1 MTASI
6 VRSANKDV
14 EAGKSGQ
21 RGKMSKKKETEASDS
36 LTEFSHNKSYE
47 PEGCGGS
54 AFCDPRRRHHRF
66 LILIFICFLS
76 FGTYFCMDNPAAM
89 QGIILDDLKI
99 NKATFMR
106 LYAWYS
112 YPNVI
117 LALCGG
123 FLIDRV
129 FGIRLGA
136 FIFACFITVG
146 QVIFALGA
154 YLNKYW
160 LMELGRFVFG
170 VGGESLAVAQNTYAA
185 SWFKGRELNMVFG
198 LQISMA
204 RIGSTVNM
212 NIMQPVYKQFKN
224 ISKEPDGYKIL
235 GYSLFFAAIFCLFS
249 LMVSMVLAYFDRR
262 ANKILHKDEA
272 KTGEVIS
279 FKDIKDFPGSCW
291 LIFFICVTY
300 YVAVFCFIDLGLVF
314 FEAKFDLTAKEASVC
329 NSLVYLISAGA
340 SPVFGFVVDRTG
352 LSLMWLLLAIFATLG
367 SHALL
372 GLTFLTPYVA
382 MGIMGVGYSLL
393 ACALWP
399 LVARIVPSHQL
410 GTAYGLMQSIQNLG
424 LAVFAQVSG
433 SIVDNSGYLILE
445 VFFCGCLCASLL
457 AAVVL
462 YIWDAAKGAGLNDTA
477 KLRDMK
483 RIKEEMKG
491 VIEEEK
497 GPLLPDDS
505 EHYGTVN
512 S

>member
-1 MTASI
+1 
-6 VRSANKDV
+6 
-14 EAGKSGQ
+14 
-21 RGKMSKKKETEASDS
+21 MSTKKETEASDS
-36 LTEFSHNKSYE
+36 LTEFSHSTYE
-47 PEGCGGS
+47 SDGCCGGS
-54 AFCDPRRRHHRF
+54 AFCDPRRFHHR
-66 LILIFICFLS
+66 LVILVFICFLS

-89 QGIILDDLKI
+89 QGIILDDMKI
-99 NKATFMR
+99 DKAVFMR

-146 QVIFALGA
+146 QVLFALGA

-185 SWFKGRELNMVFG
+185 SWFKGKELNLVFG
-198 LQISMA
+198 LQLSMA

-212 NIMQPVYKQFKN
+212 NIMRPVYRLFQK
-224 ISKEPDGYKIL
+224 ISNESDGYKVL
-235 GYSLFFAAIFCLFS
+235 GYALFFAAIFCLFS
-249 LMVSMVLAYFDRR
+249 LTVSIVLAYFDQR

-272 KTGEVIS
+272 KTGEVITL
-279 FKDIKDFPGSCW
+279 KDIKDFPLSCW

-314 FEAKFDLTAKEASVC
+314 FQAKFDLTAKGASVC

-340 SPVFGFVVDRTG
+340 SPVFGCVVDRAG

-382 MGIMGVGYSLL
+382 MSIMGVAYSLL

-399 LVARIVPSHQL
+399 LVARIVPPHQL

-433 SIVDNSGYLILE
+433 SIVEGSGYLMLE
-445 VFFCGCLCASLL
+445 VFFSACLCASLL

-462 YIWDAAKGAGLNDTA
+462 YIWDSAKGTGLNDNA
-477 KLRDMK
+477 KTRDMK
-483 RIKEEMKG
+483 RIKEELKG
-491 VIEEEK
+491 IIEEEK
-497 GPLLPDDS
+497 GPLLPGTDEA